1 MTATRVR
8 PVRPDLKAKPARP
21 ASQASRERR
30 ESPGSTVTKV
40 YRGEQG
46 PAAEPLMWKEAG
58 TYDPA
63 KVYARL
69 DWVRFNGCSWIC
81 GANQKA
87 PSAPP
92 GADWSLIAQ
101 KGPRGAVGQR
111 GETGSPGRDG
121 RDGTNGVDGRHAPA
135 IIDARVL
142 DNGSLAFTD
151 SEGQTIEA
159 TGFGAMLRREIA
171 MAVEKALR

>member
-1 MTATRVR
+1 
-8 PVRPDLKAKPARP
+8 
-21 ASQASRERR
+21 
-30 ESPGSTVTKV
+30 
-40 YRGEQG
+40 
-46 PAAEPLMWKEAG
+46 MWKEAG

-101 KGPRGAVGQR
+101 K
-111 GETGSPGRDG
+111 
-121 RDGTNGVDGRHAPA
+121 
-135 IIDARVL
+135 
-142 DNGSLAFTD
+142 
-151 SEGQTIEA
+151 A